1 MRKNE
6 EAVRL
11 KNNRKTITLLEK
23 GDRLSSLEYIYNF
36 CKRFDV
42 SIEKLLN

>member
-6 EAVRL
+6 EDIRL
-11 KNNRKTITLLEK
+11 KNNRKTVILLGK
-23 GDRLSSLEYIYNF
+23 GYRLPSVKYIYNL

-42 SIEKLLN
+42 SIKKLLN